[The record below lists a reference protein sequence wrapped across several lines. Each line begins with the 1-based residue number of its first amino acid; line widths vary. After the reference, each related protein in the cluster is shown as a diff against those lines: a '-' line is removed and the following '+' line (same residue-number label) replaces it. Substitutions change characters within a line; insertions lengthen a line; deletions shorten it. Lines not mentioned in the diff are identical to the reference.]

1 MKRLLA
7 LLVLLQAVAAFAGVD
22 VNSAS
27 AADLDGIK
35 GIGPPLTRK
44 ILEERGKGAFKD
56 WPDLMARVSGIKK
69 AKAAALSREGL
80 TVNGAGFP

>member
-7 LLVLLQAVAAFAGVD
+7 AFLLLQGLAAFAAVD

-44 ILEERGKGAFKD
+44 ILEERGKSPFKD
-56 WPDLMARVSGIKK
+56 WQDLMARVGGIKK

-80 TVNGAGFP
+80 TVSGATYP

>member
-1 MKRLLA
+1 MQRLLA
-7 LLVLLQAVAAFAGVD
+7 ALVLLQSAVCFAAVD

-44 ILEERGKGAFKD
+44 ILEERGKAPFKD
-56 WPDLMARVSGIKK
+56 WQDLMARVAGIKK
-69 AKAAALSREGL
+69 AKAAALSKEGL
-80 TVNGAGFP
+80 TVNGAGFQ